1 MLLINPGAASAAM
14 NAGSAAKAETWFW
27 TPDAGH
33 IKGSR
38 KKRVTGLAGK
48 ARHQGSPQG
57 FGPHHAIIRKGLDRG
72 SCGSRGHSRQSRH
85 ITAPDLAAQQG
96 NAQRASVLQRI
107 QQVARI
113 RRHAGGTTRWQ
124 PVGKIV
130 RYRRRFARGLMGY
143 PILPTIPVHRRKY

>member
-1 MLLINPGAASAAM
+1 MLRINPGAASAAM
-14 NAGSAAKAETWFW
+14 NAGSAAKAEPSSWK
-27 TPDAGH
+27 PDPSH

-85 ITAPDLAAQQG
+85 ITAPGLAAQQG
-96 NAQRASVLQRI
+96 IAPQASAFYSGSGRSPVSDATLAAPPAGNRSGRSFGIAGVL
-107 QQVARI
+107 
-113 RRHAGGTTRWQ
+113 
-124 PVGKIV
+124 
-130 RYRRRFARGLMGY
+130 RGD
-143 PILPTIPVHRRKY
+143 